1 MCQNRFAFF
10 QGGVRFAGSPNRN
23 LLCEH
28 RRYLLD
34 RYQLCISL
42 RAVVELLR
50 QLFYLI
56 KFITLFR
63 FFHAD
68 LSQRAASVKS
78 TAPVFAATAF
88 RVMDYFLLDPAVKDS
103 APPSKICNGPRFG
116 ILCFKVKFRFVGHL
130 ILPSVETC
138 RTTVNIWQ
146 GNRFKQSVGNGV
158 KMLFLACGVIMA
170 SEFGLLSV
178 HTLRC
183 AVSMVLLMALQRSWH
198 R

>member
-1 MCQNRFAFF
+1 MPFEFVTF
-10 QGGVRFAGSPNRN
+10 
-23 LLCEH
+23 
-28 RRYLLD
+28 
-34 RYQLCISL
+34 
-42 RAVVELLR
+42 
-50 QLFYLI
+50 
-56 KFITLFR
+56 FR
-63 FFHAD
+63 FYNAD
-68 LSQRAASVKS
+68 LGQGAASIES
-78 TAPVFAATAF
+78 AASLFAAAAIL
-88 RVMDYFLLDPAVKDS
+88 VMDCCLLAPAVKDS